1 MSDSGLRKRRDDPFD
16 DFFALSA
23 PSGKKKKKKRP
34 REKKV
39 ESHEDEKRNENSPE
53 MISIDDDVELGPP
66 APDTNSPGPSSG
78 INEAESHDKKELDT
92 LDKNTLI
99 DIAVVEDVADE
110 EDELLEFLK
119 ETSAS
124 LGHHKSDTYDFS
136 DSNERRRSY
145 VVRVISK
152 LDPDNAASV
161 DIGTKGLKKFDKIHE
176 AAIRELRKKP
186 GSPLKEHNV
195 HSTCLAWIE
204 GRQEIKPFFKP
215 STLRIKPPSEFI
227 GLNPAK
233 MPLTHI
239 TCLLY
244 PKSHSYLDYPEF
256 ESGSSWK
263 KLSQLSSELSV
274 MDDLSVLSANGEL
287 SDDEE
292 PRGDSVP
299 LADTPIDTPRD
310 SQLIDANYFEI
321 GLKGKD
327 NKRISVQVCPTTKL
341 SDVLTHYLKAKEI
354 ETSAATKA
362 KLLFDDE
369 ELDLN
374 GVVGDTELED
384 EYEVQVVV

>member
-1 MSDSGLRKRRDDPFD
+1 MGESGPRKRKDDPFD

-23 PSGKKKKKKRP
+23 PSGKKHKKKRP
-34 REKKV
+34 KEKKV
-39 ESHEDEKRNENSPE
+39 ENHEDVKRNENSPE
-53 MISIDDDVELGPP
+53 TINIDDDVETSPP
-66 APDTNSPGPSSG
+66 APNTSSPGPSSK
-78 INEAESHDKKELDT
+78 AESHDQKEIDN
-92 LDKNTLI
+92 LDKKPNDNAVVD
-99 DIAVVEDVADE
+99 DIAVEDIADE

-152 LDPDNAASV
+152 LEPENAVTV

-176 AAIRELRKKP
+176 AALRELRKKP
-186 GSPLKEHNV
+186 GSSMKQYNV

-215 STLRIKPPSEFI
+215 STLRIKPPLEFI
-227 GLNPAK
+227 GQNPAK
-233 MPLTHI
+233 IPLTHI

-256 ESGSSWK
+256 ESNSSWK
-263 KLSQLSSELSV
+263 KLSQLSSDLSAMDELSV
-274 MDDLSVLSANGEL
+274 MSANSEL
-287 SDDEE
+287 SDEEE
-292 PRGDSVP
+292 PLDSK
-299 LADTPIDTPRD
+299 TPRD
-310 SQLIDANYFEI
+310 TPADSQPIDADYFEI

-341 SDVLTHYLKAKEI
+341 RDLLAHYLKAKEI
-354 ETSAATKA
+354 DISAATRA

>member
-1 MSDSGLRKRRDDPFD
+1 MGDSRPRKRKDDPFD

-23 PSGKKKKKKRP
+23 PSGKKKKKKSP
-34 REKKV
+34 REKKL
-39 ESHEDEKRNENSPE
+39 EHHEDERGNENSPE
-53 MISIDDDVELGPP
+53 MISVDEDDETSPP
-66 APDTNSPGPSSG
+66 APKTSSPGPSSET
-78 INEAESHDKKELDT
+78 NEPEKKESHNYDARPQNE
-92 LDKNTLI
+92 I
-99 DIAVVEDVADE
+99 VEVEE

-124 LGHHKSDTYDFS
+124 LGAQKSDTYDFS

-152 LDPDNAASV
+152 VDPENAVSV

-186 GSPLKEHNV
+186 ESPLKQHNV
-195 HSTCLAWIE
+195 HSTSLAWIE

-215 STLRIKPPSEFI
+215 STLRIKPPAEFT
-227 GLNPAK
+227 GQNPAK
-233 MPLTHI
+233 IPLTHI

-244 PKSHSYLDYPEF
+244 PKSHSFLDYPEF
-256 ESGSSWK
+256 ESNSSWK
-263 KLSQLSSELSV
+263 KLSQLSSELSI
-274 MDDLSVLSANGEL
+274 MEDLSVLSGNSL
-287 SDDEE
+287 SDDDE
-292 PRGDSVP
+292 PRGDS
-299 LADTPIDTPRD
+299 LADTSKDPSEDPQPMEAD
-310 SQLIDANYFEI
+310 YFEI

-327 NKRISVQVCPTTKL
+327 NKRISVQVCATTKL
-341 SDVLTHYLKAKEI
+341 KDLLAHYLKTKDI
-354 ETSAATKA
+354 EASTKA

-369 ELDLN
+369 ELDLE